1 VLVVVVI
8 TISLALPA
16 STAGSSP
23 VVAAHAAPSAR
34 KDLCASASTISK
46 IVGYKVPAPVLSS
59 STTSAF
65 DQKRNV
71 SANGT
76 ICECGPQTSVSFVAL
91 VYPTLSRKLSLSAVE
106 QDLLSAGLAS
116 LPAKAKFSISRYY
129 GLNDPAFLEKTTGS
143 TAVFLETILAEQG
156 EKFAGASIEQP
167 LPISK
172 LAELTKLAMANY
184 F

>member
-1 VLVVVVI
+1 
-8 TISLALPA
+8 
-16 STAGSSP
+16 
-23 VVAAHAAPSAR
+23 
-34 KDLCASASTISK
+34 
-46 IVGYKVPAPVLSS
+46 
-59 STTSAF
+59 
-65 DQKRNV
+65 
-71 SANGT
+71 
-76 ICECGPQTSVSFVAL
+76 
-91 VYPTLSRKLSLSAVE
+91 LSLSAVE